1 MAGLDTLY
9 LGTLHN
15 FLRRLR
21 HSSLYDFAIPLCS
34 DVASPE
40 TSKIYEYTLVSSMVF
55 AGRGYRCDMQRY
67 LHEAFTGVLILAY
80 SMSTARLDLHGNGQ
94 SHNEK

>member
-21 HSSLYDFAIPLCS
+21 HSSLYDFAMPLWS

-67 LHEAFTGVLILAY
+67 LHEAFNGVLILAY
-80 SMSTARLDLHGNGQ
+80 STSTARLDLHGNGQ
-94 SHNEK
+94 SHNER

>member
-1 MAGLDTLY
+1 MAGLDTFY

-21 HSSLYDFAIPLCS
+21 HSSLYDFAMPLWS

-55 AGRGYRCDMQRY
+55 AGCGYRYDMQRY
-67 LHEAFTGVLILAY
+67 LHEAFTGVLTLAF
-80 SMSTARLDLHGNGQ
+80 SMSTAWLDLHGNGQ
-94 SHNEK
+94 SHNKR